1 MKYNY
6 HGGHTIWER
15 SRRSKFLVVALIL
28 VFIFMVRTV
37 VKEKKNQN
45 KTTGNINALEQEIA
59 KLQGQNSDLSSL
71 IEYLRSDE
79 FVDREAREK
88 LNMQKPDEKV
98 VLIPE
103 IKKNGGQVAGA
114 VAVTEKPNW
123 QLWQEYFFG
132 EK

>member
-1 MKYNY
+1 
-6 HGGHTIWER
+6 
-15 SRRSKFLVVALIL
+15 
-28 VFIFMVRTV
+28 MVRTV